1 MQAWACGWA
10 AGLDIFKVS
19 SNLETDS
26 RICFYLPAWLLY
38 WPEYIWG
45 YFSSSKVI
53 RRQPLH
59 LPKELLVGSMDWL
72 IVGLTRM
79 LYDSLCS
86 VDAPKHVYHCV
97 CYSKMTLL
105 FPTCANT
112 AVKNDAWPAI
122 PSPECRQ
129 KAHTLWLNTPKR
141 HTHPLLNFN
150 THFKPDKKE
159 RELQMNSRYQPNQ
172 TSLSPKWLCILS
184 LWTTEAP
191 ASSVASWKIKKVSS
205 SFSKQAGSEPSVFVR
220 DLIQPV
226 SASSEIQRERKSVWY
241 NFEIFSK
248 RHGKE

>member
-1 MQAWACGWA
+1 MGVWMGSW
-10 AGLDIFKVS
+10 S
-19 SNLETDS
+19 SHLKESVFQPWDS
-26 RICFYLPAWLLY
+26 DFRICFYLPAWLLY

-79 LYDSLCS
+79 LHDSLCS
-86 VDAPKHVYHCV
+86 IDAPKHVYHCV
-97 CYSKMTLL
+97 CCSKVTVISHLCKYSCKKMMHGQ
-105 FPTCANT
+105 
-112 AVKNDAWPAI
+112 
-122 PSPECRQ
+122 PSLPWSVDREHTPSGLTRPRGT
-129 KAHTLWLNTPKR
+129 HTLFWISVLI
-141 HTHPLLNFN
+141 
-150 THFKPDKKE
+150 FKPGKKG
-159 RELQMNSRYQPNQ
+159 RELQMNSHYQQNQ
-172 TSLSPKWLCILS
+172 ASLSPKLLCVLS
-184 LWTTEAP
+184 LWTAEAP

-205 SFSKQAGSEPSVFVR
+205 SFSKQADSEPSVFVR
-220 DLIQPV
+220 DLIQTV